1 MNKRRLP
8 ILVIPALLAGA
19 AFAFFVLRGDG
30 DDTVVEASGTVE
42 ATEAD
47 LGFQI
52 PGRIDRIAVR
62 EGDDVSR
69 GAELARLDRRELV
82 AQRDAATAQAAAVK
96 ARLTELERGF
106 REEEI
111 AQGRAAVR
119 AAEQRLR
126 DAERDL
132 ERARRLYE
140 GGAISRQ
147 RLDDAATALTL
158 AESEYERTQEALRVL
173 ERGPRPEQIAAQRSQ
188 FAQAEAVV
196 DQLDAAL
203 EHAVVRAPFDG
214 VVTVR
219 HREPGETAAAGAP
232 VLSVMDPG
240 DRWIRIYVREDD
252 VGRLALGGAA
262 DISADAYPERTYPGR
277 IVFIASEAE
286 FTPRNVQT
294 TAERVKLVY
303 RVKVQIEADSTFDL
317 KPGLPAD
324 VRLAAGAR

>member
-1 MNKRRLP
+1 MNRRRLAFV
-8 ILVIPALLAGA
+8 VIVVSLAVAAVAFALL
-19 AFAFFVLRGDG
+19 RGNGTDA
-30 DDTVVEASGTVE
+30 VVAASGTVE

-52 PGRIDRIAVR
+52 PGRIERIAVR
-62 EGDDVSR
+62 EGDDVVSDE
-69 GAELARLDRRELV
+69 ELAWLDRRELR
-82 AQRDAATAQAAAVK
+82 AQRQAAAAQADAAR
-96 ARLTELERGF
+96 ARLRELERGF

-111 AQGRAAVR
+111 AQGRAAAR

-140 GGAISRQ
+140 GGAISQQ
-147 RLDDAATALTL
+147 RLDGASTGLTL
-158 AESEYERTQEALRVL
+158 AESEHERAQEALRVL

-188 FAQAEAVV
+188 LAQAEAIV

-203 EHAVVRAPFDG
+203 EHAIVRAPFDG
-214 VVTVR
+214 IVTIR
-219 HREPGETAAAGAP
+219 HREPGETAPAGAP
-232 VLSVMDPG
+232 VLSVMDPD
-240 DRWIRIYVREDD
+240 DRWIRIYVREDE
-252 VGRLALGGAA
+252 VGRLSLGGSAE
-262 DISADAYPERTYPGR
+262 ISADAYPDRTYPGR
-277 IVFIASEAE
+277 VVFIADQAE

-294 TAERVKLVY
+294 TGERVKLVY
-303 RVKVQIEADSTFDL
+303 RIKVQIEADSTFDL

>member
-1 MNKRRLP
+1 MNKRRRP
-8 ILVIPALLAGA
+8 FLVIPALLAGA
-19 AFAFFVLRGDG
+19 AIAFFLLRGDG
-30 DDTVVEASGTVE
+30 NDNLVEASGTVE

-47 LGFQI
+47 LGFQL

-62 EGDDVSR
+62 EGDEVSR
-69 GAELARLDRRELV
+69 GAELAWLDRRELL
-82 AQRDAATAQAAAVK
+82 AQRDAATAQAAAAK

-111 AQGRAAVR
+111 AQGRTFVR

-173 ERGPRPEQIAAQRSQ
+173 ERGPRIEQIAAQRSQ
-188 FAQAEAVV
+188 LAQTEAIV

-219 HREPGETAAAGAP
+219 HREPGESAPAGAP

-240 DRWIRIYVREDD
+240 DRWIRIYVREED

-262 DISADAYPERTYPGR
+262 EISADAYPERTYPGR
-277 IVFIASEAE
+277 IVFIANEAE

-324 VRLAAGAR
+324 VRLAAGVR